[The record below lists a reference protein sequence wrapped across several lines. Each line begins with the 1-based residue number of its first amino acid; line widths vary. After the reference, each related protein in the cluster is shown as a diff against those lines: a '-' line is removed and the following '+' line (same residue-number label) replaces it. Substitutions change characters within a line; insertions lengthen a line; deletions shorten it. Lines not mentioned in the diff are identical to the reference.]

1 MKKYLNIKE
10 VSNAIGI
17 EEHTIRYWDSIDPK
31 TNKLRIEGIST
42 RSNKGTRYFNRD
54 NINKLTKL
62 KSLLE
67 ESGNQSIKL
76 ADKFI
81 SINKN
86 MNKTKNSQVL
96 HLNSIDQEKLKKA
109 NQILAKMRKLVQKN
123 DKYI

>member
-96 HLNSIDQEKLKKA
+96 HLNPIDQEKLKKA